1 MTKTYTEELNALIF
15 SEEEKT
21 EILER
26 LTLSAG
32 SPAFTN
38 RASSAEETSSNKTST
53 DEKPTDETSTEKKA
67 HGSRLTVPIILLL
80 LFSLVG
86 GTAYAVTEGLVEVPA
101 PLQNIFGQ
109 IQNSESVGKIGYPL
123 GISVSD
129 AGITM
134 TAETVMGDE
143 THIAVLYSLKRE
155 DGQAFPPAQTNADG
169 SLMYFFNNPMEPD
182 YNAPQ
187 PLAHESASFSTTYFY
202 ADENDASTIY
212 YVELYGASTD
222 SFIGEKYTSHYEN
235 LGVLKDPCLG
245 EKDSS
250 HDDCSTTFTPIAE
263 GNWDF
268 SFTVNYEDMTKRI
281 FTSGAT
287 IGSGDGKVT
296 ITQVYVSP
304 LSVRFVGFANNRNF
318 GNTEEAQTGT
328 EPSNKPEIKKVELIM
343 RDGTTKVF
351 SPQELSME
359 STHTYIRTSWEYSQ
373 IWGEIIDVN
382 EVRAVRINDVEISL
396 D

>member
-1 MTKTYTEELNALIF
+1 MTKTYTEELNALVF

-26 LTLSAG
+26 LMLSAG

-38 RASSAEETSSNKTST
+38 RASSSEETSSDKTST
-53 DEKPTDETSTEKKA
+53 DETPTGETSTDETSAEKKA

-86 GTAYAVTEGLVEVPA
+86 GTAYAVSEGLVEIPA
-101 PLQNIFGQ
+101 PLKNLFGQ
-109 IQNSESVGKIGYPL
+109 SQNSEIVGKIGYPL

-187 PLAHESASFSTTYFY
+187 PLAHESASFSTT
-202 ADENDASTIY
+202 
-212 YVELYGASTD
+212 
-222 SFIGEKYTSHYEN
+222 
-235 LGVLKDPCLG
+235 
-245 EKDSS
+245 
-250 HDDCSTTFTPIAE
+250 
-263 GNWDF
+263 
-268 SFTVNYEDMTKRI
+268 
-281 FTSGAT
+281 
-287 IGSGDGKVT
+287 
-296 ITQVYVSP
+296 
-304 LSVRFVGFANNRNF
+304 
-318 GNTEEAQTGT
+318 
-328 EPSNKPEIKKVELIM
+328 
-343 RDGTTKVF
+343 
-351 SPQELSME
+351 
-359 STHTYIRTSWEYSQ
+359 
-373 IWGEIIDVN
+373 
-382 EVRAVRINDVEISL
+382 
-396 D
+396 